1 MKRLSPGH
9 AAGRL
14 LLAWLLTGAAGCG
27 PPSDRFG
34 FDSPAGPGS
43 QLPQLAADPRGRPV
57 LSWVEPSAG
66 GHRLVYAMLGDGGW
80 EAAVTVAEGADWFVN
95 WADLPS
101 VQPVDDDL
109 WAAHWL
115 VKQPGGMYSY
125 DVAMTLSRDG
135 GRTWGPPFRPHRD
148 STATEHGFV
157 SLWPARLEDGAPA
170 VGAVWLDGRHTLLD
184 PSRTTAHEPRMAL
197 RSALF
202 DASGDEIDAA
212 EVDDR
217 VCDCCQT
224 GAAVTGEGTLIAYR
238 DRSAGEVRDIH
249 VAAGTPAGWQSW
261 GPVAVDG
268 WVIHGCP
275 VNGPAIAAGNG
286 EVAVAWYTE
295 ASGERRVQIVRRAAG
310 ATAWSAP
317 AVVDS
322 GPLLGRVDVALLRDG
337 DAAVSWLGRAEDGTA
352 WIMLARARRDG
363 AVGEALPVAATEAS
377 RPAGFPRM
385 LRHGDELLL
394 AWTRWQD
401 GVARVVT
408 ARVAVFDLPP

>member
-1 MKRLSPGH
+1 
-9 AAGRL
+9 
-14 LLAWLLTGAAGCG
+14 
-27 PPSDRFG
+27 
-34 FDSPAGPGS
+34 
-43 QLPQLAADPRGRPV
+43 
-57 LSWVEPSAG
+57 
-66 GHRLVYAMLGDGGW
+66 
-80 EAAVTVAEGADWFVN
+80 
-95 WADLPS
+95 
-101 VQPVDDDL
+101 
-109 WAAHWL
+109 
-115 VKQPGGMYSY
+115 
-125 DVAMTLSRDG
+125 
-135 GRTWGPPFRPHRD
+135 
-148 STATEHGFV
+148 
-157 SLWPARLEDGAPA
+157 
-170 VGAVWLDGRHTLLD
+170 
-184 PSRTTAHEPRMAL
+184 
-197 RSALF
+197 
-202 DASGDEIDAA
+202 
-212 EVDDR
+212 
-217 VCDCCQT
+217 
-224 GAAVTGEGTLIAYR
+224 
-238 DRSAGEVRDIH
+238 
-249 VAAGTPAGWQSW
+249 
-261 GPVAVDG
+261 
-268 WVIHGCP
+268 